1 MAKIYPFIAFSLTP
15 GRAAKI
21 CVCRRERGI
30 HATTIQGSGSRAG
43 GDLPHH
49 SERQAHDIR
58 ARLIRI

>member
-30 HATTIQGSGSRAG
+30 HAPTIQGSGSRAG
-43 GDLPHH
+43 GDLPITP
-49 SERQAHDIR
+49 S
-58 ARLIRI
+58 ARPTTSAPGSSG